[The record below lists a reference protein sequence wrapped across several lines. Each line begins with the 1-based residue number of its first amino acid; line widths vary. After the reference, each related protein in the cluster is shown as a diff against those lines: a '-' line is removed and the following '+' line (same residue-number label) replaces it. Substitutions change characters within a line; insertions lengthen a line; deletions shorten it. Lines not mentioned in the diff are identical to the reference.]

1 MTGPSEA
8 AGVQAAGLTAAQGE
22 WWMAAQGRYR
32 WHGGDGVRAPQ

>member
-22 WWMAAQGRYR
+22 WWMAVQVAR
-32 WHGGDGVRAPQ
+32 GDGVRTPQ